1 MARLVLR
8 DVRFATNQSFTVM
21 QRDPSTPLRSAPDDE
36 HARTTSEIL
45 KKIRALE
52 IKTRGLVETAFA
64 GDYHSVFKGR
74 GMNFEDVREYQPGD
88 EIRAIDWNVTAR
100 MGNAFVKK
108 FTEERELT
116 VMLVVDVSASGN
128 FGSTTQSKRE
138 LAAEVACLLA
148 FSAIRNNDKVGLILF
163 TDRVEL
169 FIPPKKG
176 RSHTLRLIR
185 EILFFEPKGRGT
197 EPALAL
203 DYLNKIVTRRAVVFF
218 ISDFQAP
225 DFSRALAVSG
235 RRHDFVAIHI
245 HDERE
250 KVLPNIGI
258 ITLEDAETGD
268 QIEINTADRTTRARF
283 SSLMDES
290 EHELTRVLRRNNIDA
305 IALQTGK
312 DYLPQL
318 RSFFKQRERR
328 LGVR

>member
-1 MARLVLR
+1 MPSR
-8 DVRFATNQSFTVM
+8 
-21 QRDPSTPLRSAPDDE
+21 PSTLPKSAGSARDDE
-36 HARTTSEIL
+36 RAEKTTEIL
-45 KKIRALE
+45 KKIRTLE

-64 GDYHSVFKGR
+64 GNYHSVFKGR

-100 MGNAFVKK
+100 MGSAFVKK

-185 EILFFEPKGRGT
+185 EILFFEPRARGT
-197 EPALAL
+197 DLANEGETEL
-203 DYLNKIVTRRAVVFF
+203 
-218 ISDFQAP
+218 
-225 DFSRALAVSG
+225 SR
-235 RRHDFVAIHI
+235 
-245 HDERE
+245 
-250 KVLPNIGI
+250 
-258 ITLEDAETGD
+258 T
-268 QIEINTADRTTRARF
+268 
-283 SSLMDES
+283 
-290 EHELTRVLRRNNIDA
+290 LRRNNIDA
-305 IALQTGK
+305 IALRTGQ
-312 DYLPQL
+312 DYLPPL

-328 LGVR
+328 LAVR